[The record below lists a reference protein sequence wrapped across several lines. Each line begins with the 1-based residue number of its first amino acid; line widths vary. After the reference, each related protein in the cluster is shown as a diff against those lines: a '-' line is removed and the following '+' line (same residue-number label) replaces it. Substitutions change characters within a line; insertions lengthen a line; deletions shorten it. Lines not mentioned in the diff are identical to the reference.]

1 MAGEGSSELLLT
13 ASRLRSGT
21 AGLRQDKVVSDKQI
35 ESSVCPLVESA
46 LLSTAQVASHLCG
59 LPFKPTENAN
69 DILLNIIEKR
79 DPGKLLIPD
88 SSGGSEI
95 RESRSLNTAKRLREN
110 FNPISREVETV
121 DPFVNFLIDNIS
133 SSGPTSLRRGQNYR
147 TTIHAGDVV
156 VFEEPNTPGL
166 KVMAAVMGFRA
177 ARTNSAGSDVNMQI
191 YATRLYGFH
200 ELFRILDRL
209 QAYRASRLQHV
220 DFDSQSPDPDL
231 KDDVDFKAGLAAY
244 TKLKTQL
251 WESFSGF
258 PDEEHKIVHVAL
270 SDHTTMISPDNV
282 HDVLRLELSD
292 KTLENVSA
300 CGGNLPSPPYISK
313 LLHGTTVVYT
323 HILNTKTWMLRPI
336 VRSELD
342 MVTQILPAVCQ
353 SLRTAPPALVNGMLG
368 MLRRQIFTSLKRLAQ
383 DPASSERSSVFEP
396 SCTFS
401 LFAYI
406 VYVTQEQ
413 DSVSISWKN
422 ESRSWEAKFKGP
434 ASLEPQLGIGW
445 GNFQLADGPF
455 VQVIP
460 ASEVLLCYTHQNPD
474 KLRITL
480 RVTRGQEGGGSVE
493 LLPTNSARPL

>member
-1 MAGEGSSELLLT
+1 MAGEGSSDLLLT
-13 ASRLRSGT
+13 ASRLRSGI
-21 AGLRQDKVVSDKQI
+21 AGLRQDNVVSNKTI

-59 LPFKPTENAN
+59 VPVKPTENAN
-69 DILLNIIEKR
+69 NILLNIIERR

-95 RESRSLNTAKRLREN
+95 RESRSLITAKRLREN

-121 DPFVNFLIDNIS
+121 DPFVNYLLDTIS
-133 SSGPTSLRRGQNYR
+133 SSGPTSLRRGQNHR
-147 TTIHAGDVV
+147 TTIHVGDVV

-177 ARTNSAGSDVNMQI
+177 ARTNSSGSDVNMLI

-200 ELFRILDRL
+200 ELFRILDCL
-209 QAYRASRLQHV
+209 QTYRASRLKHV
-220 DFDSQSPDPDL
+220 DFDSQSPDADL
-231 KDDVDFKAGLAAY
+231 KDADDFKAGLAAY

-251 WESFSGF
+251 WECFSGF
-258 PDEEHKIVHVAL
+258 PDQEHKIVQVAL
-270 SDHTTMISPDNV
+270 SDHTTVISPDNV

-368 MLRRQIFTSLKRLAQ
+368 TLRRQIFTSLSRLAHGS
-383 DPASSERSSVFEP
+383 ASAERSSVFEP

-401 LFAYI
+401 LFAYV
-406 VYVTQEQ
+406 VYVTQDQ
-413 DSVSISWKN
+413 DSVSISWKG

-434 ASLEPQLGIGW
+434 ASLEAQLGVGW
-445 GNFQLADGPF
+445 GNFQSADGPY

-460 ASEVLLCYTHQNPD
+460 ESEVLLYYTHKNPD

-480 RVTRGQEGGGSVE
+480 RITRGQEGGGRVVF
-493 LLPTNSARPL
+493 LPSDSARPL